1 MPTTGTVIIVRPSDS
16 VRSAA
21 RASTGIIAFCVVTF
35 GVFSAFTLGEDRY
48 PACREAIEKI
58 DYGTGLSIPENTRAL
73 IESYREDWRSLCSNK
88 GGQKPSLAK
97 IFEKAKQIEADFKKI
112 FDSFDESII
121 NEANFDSR
129 RSAAIHDLVSNK
141 FPTFVPAFKGAYGE
155 HEMFSP
161 SIDAF
166 RKSTALG
173 NAEDRTFFQN
183 QLSLE
188 GDFPAYITKTWE
200 YGGCDR
206 YGDFDWT
213 GTLKNIAH
221 VKKQVKSSAY
231 LKEATLLEEGLF
243 RELGTS
249 YDICTCKK
257 KEAVLLDLL
266 NVEKYIRKESVY
278 ASHVPKVRQTIDS
291 IQSGKIQVK
300 SEAEKHCSGG

>member
-1 MPTTGTVIIVRPSDS
+1 MSTTGTVIIVRPTDS
-16 VRSAA
+16 IRKPA
-21 RASTGIIAFCVVTF
+21 RASTAIVAFWLAAF
-35 GVFSAFTLGEDRY
+35 GAFSIFTLGEEKY
-48 PACREAIEKI
+48 PACRAATEKV
-58 DYGTGLSIPENTRAL
+58 DYGNGLSIPENTRAL
-73 IESYREDWRSLCSNK
+73 MESYREDWRTLCSMK
-88 GGQKPSLAK
+88 GGSKPSLAK

-112 FDSFDESII
+112 FDTFDESII

-166 RKSTALG
+166 RKSVPLG
-173 NAEDRTFFQN
+173 NAEDRTFFEN
-183 QLSLE
+183 QLSLD
-188 GDFPAYITKTWE
+188 GDFPPYITKTWD

-206 YGDFDWT
+206 YGEFDWT

-221 VKKQVKSSAY
+221 VKKQVTNSAY
-231 LKEATLLEEGLF
+231 LKETTLLEEGLF

-257 KEAVLLDLL
+257 KEAVIQDLV
-266 NVEKYIRKESVY
+266 NVQKYIRKEAVY
-278 ASHVPKVRQTIDS
+278 ASQIPKVQHTIDS

>member
-1 MPTTGTVIIVRPSDS
+1 M
-16 VRSAA
+16 
-21 RASTGIIAFCVVTF
+21 AFCLVAF
-35 GVFSAFTLGEDRY
+35 GVSSISTLGEDKY
-48 PACREAIEKI
+48 PACRAASERV
-58 DYGTGLSIPENTRAL
+58 DYGSGLSIPEGTRTL
-73 IESYREDWRSLCSNK
+73 IESYREDWKKLCSSRGNA
-88 GGQKPSLAK
+88 KPSLAE
-97 IFEKAKQIEADFKKI
+97 IFVKAKQIESDFKKI
-112 FDSFDESII
+112 FDSFDESIL

-129 RSAAIHDLVSNK
+129 RSAAINDLVSNK

-166 RKSTALG
+166 RKSAPLG
-173 NAEDRTFFQN
+173 NAEDRKFFEN

-188 GDFPAYITKTWE
+188 GDFPPYITKTWD

-206 YGDFDWT
+206 YGEFDWT

-221 VKKQVKSSAY
+221 VKTQVKNAAY
-231 LKEATLLEEGLF
+231 LKESALLEEALF

-257 KEAVLLDLL
+257 KEAVLPDLL
-266 NVEKYIRKESVY
+266 NVQKYIRKEAVY
-278 ASHVPKVRQTIDS
+278 ASQVPKVQQTIDS

>member
-1 MPTTGTVIIVRPSDS
+1 M
-16 VRSAA
+16 
-21 RASTGIIAFCVVTF
+21 ASCLVAFGI
-35 GVFSAFTLGEDRY
+35 FSLSTLGEDKY
-48 PACREAIEKI
+48 PACRAASEKV
-58 DYGTGLSIPENTRAL
+58 DYGSGLSISDGTRSL
-73 IESYREDWRSLCSNK
+73 IESYRKDWRSLCSSK
-88 GGQKPSLAK
+88 GGSKPSLAE
-97 IFEKAKQIEADFKKI
+97 ILVKAKQIESDFKKI

-129 RSAAIHDLVSNK
+129 RSAAINDLVSNK

-166 RKSTALG
+166 RKSAPLG
-173 NAEDRTFFQN
+173 NAEDRTFFEN

-188 GDFPAYITKTWE
+188 GDFPPYITKTWD

-206 YGDFDWT
+206 YGEFDWT
-213 GTLKNIAH
+213 GTLKDIAR
-221 VKKQVKSSAY
+221 VKKQVKSTAY
-231 LKEATLLEEGLF
+231 LKESALLEEGLF

-257 KEAVLLDLL
+257 KEAVLQDLL
-266 NVEKYIRKESVY
+266 NVQKYIRKEAVY
-278 ASHVPKVRQTIDS
+278 ASQAPKIQRTIDS
-291 IQSGKIQVK
+291 IESGKIKVN